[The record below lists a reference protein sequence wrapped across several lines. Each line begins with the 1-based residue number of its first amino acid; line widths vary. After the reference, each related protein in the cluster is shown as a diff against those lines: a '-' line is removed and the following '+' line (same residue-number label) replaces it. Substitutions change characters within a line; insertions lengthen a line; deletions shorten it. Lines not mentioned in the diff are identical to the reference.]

1 LEKLVRIL
9 KIGGNFKRFCSEK
22 KAILKAI
29 GRIFWYEKKFVIF
42 RKNFDEKL
50 IENNVNIECKSL

>member
-1 LEKLVRIL
+1 MRIL